1 MNEYLRQSGID
12 FIGNVPWGTH
22 FCQFYQTKE
31 DLTDIL
37 VPYFKAGLENNEFCM
52 WVTSQ
57 PLDAGEAKEALRKVI
72 PDIDVYLEK
81 GQIEIIPYTYW
92 YVKEDVFNSDR
103 ILNGWVEKLNHALE
117 RGYEGLRLAG
127 KTSLLEKE
135 DRGDFVEYEK
145 KMDSVISS
153 FHMIALCTYSLDV
166 HGVTE
171 AIGIVANHQF
181 TLVKME
187 GKWEKIESSNRQ
199 NIIERKRTDEAL
211 LQSEQRVRLKLENI
225 LSPVREMANLELADI
240 VDAQAIQSL
249 MDDFY
254 KLTHIPVG
262 LIDLKGNVLVGVGW
276 QDICTEF
283 HRVHPEACKHC
294 VESDTEL
301 SVGVA
306 PGEFKLYRCKNNMWD
321 IATPIIVGGQHVG
334 NIFLGQFFFEGE
346 LLDYELFRSQ
356 ARKYGFNEEKYI
368 AALEKVP
375 RLSKEAVNTIMVF
388 FMKLA
393 NMLSQLGYSNI
404 KLARSLA
411 ERDALVNALR
421 ESEKRE
427 RARSDELAVVLD
439 AVPVAVFIAFDPEVL
454 HITGNRLSYE
464 WLRIPVGTNFSKSA
478 PEGERPETFQLFKD
492 GVELPPA
499 DMPSQMSATG
509 IEINNCELDIVSSD
523 GEIRHVL
530 GNARPLRDEQGNLRG
545 SISAFIDITERKKAE
560 EALKKVHE
568 NLEEKVKERTT
579 QLEKA
584 YKSLKESEKGLAEAQ
599 KLANVGSWDLD
610 LLTGEVYWSDEM
622 YRICGRNPQEL
633 APTCH
638 EFLNFVHPDDREYVD
653 NSRDYLY
660 NTIKKR
666 LSGEFHGID
675 YRIILANG
683 EERTVHAQTEVIFDE
698 KNTPIRVKG
707 TIQDITKFKKSE
719 EKIKN
724 LADIVESSND
734 AIGTLSLDGVIT
746 GWNKGAEQVYGYS
759 AKEILGKTVSI
770 LAPSHLEE
778 ETKKLAKM
786 VKKGEKIYNY
796 ETSRLRKDGKVI
808 DVSLNLFP
816 VFDTSGKLT
825 TISVIARDITESKK
839 AEEKLRE
846 SEEKYRN
853 IVETANEGIC
863 VMDAETIVT
872 YANKKMTD
880 MLGYTLEEG
889 IGRPIWDF
897 VSEESKAI
905 AKLNVEKRRQDINE
919 NYEYKLIRKDGSSLW
934 VLISSKFLFDKDGKF
949 MGWISMLTDIT
960 KRKEAEKA
968 LENTEIARKKE
979 IHHRIKNNLQVI
991 SSLLDLQAEKFNN
1004 RECIKDSE
1012 VLEAFRE
1019 SQDRVI
1025 SIALIHEELHSG
1037 GGSDTLNFSPYLEK
1051 LVENLF
1057 RTYSLGDADISLDMD
1072 LEKNIFFDMD
1082 TAVPLGIIVNELIS
1096 NSLKHAFPG
1105 RNRGEIQI
1113 KLFKEEKVG
1122 NELSNDEEPAGKNA
1136 RYILIV
1142 SDDGVGIP
1150 EKIDLENS
1158 DTLGLQ
1164 LVNILVDQL
1173 DGEIELKR
1181 VRGTEFII
1189 KVNV

>member
-375 RLSKEAVNTIMVF
+375 RLSKEAVNIIMIF

-666 LSGEFHGID
+666 LSG
-675 YRIILANG
+675 
-683 EERTVHAQTEVIFDE
+683 
-698 KNTPIRVKG
+698 
-707 TIQDITKFKKSE
+707 
-719 EKIKN
+719 
-724 LADIVESSND
+724 
-734 AIGTLSLDGVIT
+734 
-746 GWNKGAEQVYGYS
+746 
-759 AKEILGKTVSI
+759 
-770 LAPSHLEE
+770 
-778 ETKKLAKM
+778 
-786 VKKGEKIYNY
+786 
-796 ETSRLRKDGKVI
+796 
-808 DVSLNLFP
+808 
-816 VFDTSGKLT
+816 
-825 TISVIARDITESKK
+825 
-839 AEEKLRE
+839 
-846 SEEKYRN
+846 
-853 IVETANEGIC
+853 
-863 VMDAETIVT
+863 
-872 YANKKMTD
+872 
-880 MLGYTLEEG
+880 
-889 IGRPIWDF
+889 
-897 VSEESKAI
+897 
-905 AKLNVEKRRQDINE
+905 
-919 NYEYKLIRKDGSSLW
+919 
-934 VLISSKFLFDKDGKF
+934 
-949 MGWISMLTDIT
+949 
-960 KRKEAEKA
+960 
-968 LENTEIARKKE
+968 
-979 IHHRIKNNLQVI
+979 
-991 SSLLDLQAEKFNN
+991 
-1004 RECIKDSE
+1004 
-1012 VLEAFRE
+1012 
-1019 SQDRVI
+1019 
-1025 SIALIHEELHSG
+1025 
-1037 GGSDTLNFSPYLEK
+1037 
-1051 LVENLF
+1051 
-1057 RTYSLGDADISLDMD
+1057 
-1072 LEKNIFFDMD
+1072 
-1082 TAVPLGIIVNELIS
+1082 
-1096 NSLKHAFPG
+1096 
-1105 RNRGEIQI
+1105 
-1113 KLFKEEKVG
+1113 
-1122 NELSNDEEPAGKNA
+1122 
-1136 RYILIV
+1136 
-1142 SDDGVGIP
+1142 
-1150 EKIDLENS
+1150 
-1158 DTLGLQ
+1158 
-1164 LVNILVDQL
+1164 
-1173 DGEIELKR
+1173 
-1181 VRGTEFII
+1181 
-1189 KVNV
+1189 

>member
-37 VPYFKAGLENNEFCM
+37 VPYFKAGLENKEFCM

-57 PLDAGEAKEALRKVI
+57 PLDVGEAKEALKKVI
-72 PDIDVYLEK
+72 SDIDVYLEK
-81 GQIEIIPYTYW
+81 GQIEIIPYTHW
-92 YVKEDVFNSDR
+92 YVKEGVFNSDR
-103 ILNGWVEKLNHALE
+103 ILNDWVEKLNYALE

-127 KTSLLEKE
+127 NTSLLEKE
-135 DRGDFVEYEK
+135 DWENFVEYEK

-153 FHMIALCTYSLDV
+153 CRMIALCTYSLDV

-171 AIGIVANHQF
+171 AIGIAANHQF
-181 TLVKME
+181 TLVKKE
-187 GKWEKIESSNRQ
+187 RKWEKIKSSNRQ

-211 LQSEQRVRLKLENI
+211 RQSEQRVRLKLGNI
-225 LSPVREMANLELADI
+225 LSPSRKMANLELADI
-240 VDAQAIQSL
+240 IDAQAIKSL
-249 MDDFY
+249 MDEFY
-254 KLTHIPVG
+254 KLTQIPVG
-262 LIDLKGNVLVGVGW
+262 LLDLKGNILVGVGW

-283 HRVHPEACKHC
+283 HRIHPETCKHC
-294 VESDTEL
+294 VESDTKL

-321 IATPIIVGGQHVG
+321 TATPIIVGDQHIG
-334 NIFLGQFFFEGE
+334 NIFLGQFFFEDE
-346 LLDYELFRSQ
+346 PLDYELFRTQ
-356 ARKYGFNEEKYI
+356 ARQYGFNEKKYI

-375 RLSKEAVNTIMVF
+375 RLSRETVNTIMVF

-411 ERDALVNALR
+411 ERDVLVDALR
-421 ESEKRE
+421 KSEKRE
-427 RARSDELAVVLD
+427 RARSEELAVVLD
-439 AVPVAVFIAFDPEVL
+439 AVPVAVFFACDPEAL

-464 WLRIPVGTNFSKSA
+464 WLRIPVGTNFSKST
-478 PEGERPETFQLFKD
+478 PEGEQPEMFKLFKD
-492 GVELPPA
+492 GVELPPEN
-499 DMPSQMSATG
+499 MPSQMSATG
-509 IEINNCELDIVSSD
+509 IEINNCELDIASSD
-523 GEIRHVL
+523 GEIRHIL
-530 GNARPLRDEQGNLRG
+530 GNARPLHDEQGNLRG

-584 YKSLKESEKGLAEAQ
+584 YKSLKESEKELAEAQ
-599 KLANVGSWDLD
+599 KMAHIGNWDWDITTDKTYRSEEL
-610 LLTGEVYWSDEM
+610 
-622 YRICGRNPQEL
+622 YRIFGREPQESG
-633 APTCH
+633 ASFD
-638 EFLNFVHPDDREYVD
+638 EFLNFVHPDDREYVN
-653 NSRDYLY
+653 NSRDYL
-660 NTIKKR
+660 NIIKKG
-666 LSGEFHGID
+666 LSGESQGID
-675 YRIILANG
+675 YRIILDDG
-683 EERTVHAQTEVIFDE
+683 EERTVHSQTEVIFDE

-770 LAPSHLEE
+770 LAPSHLDE
-778 ETKKLAKM
+778 ETKRLAEM

-816 VFDTSGKLT
+816 VFDISGKLT
-825 TISVIARDITESKK
+825 TISVISRDVTESKK
-839 AEEKLRE
+839 AEEKLKE

-863 VMDAETIVT
+863 VMDADTIVT
-872 YANKKMTD
+872 YANKKMID

-889 IGRPIWDF
+889 IGRPILDF
-897 VSEESKAI
+897 FSEESKAI
-905 AKLNVEKRRQDINE
+905 VKLNVEKRRQDVNE
-919 NYEYKLIRKDGSSLW
+919 NHEYKLIRKDGSSLW

-960 KRKEAEKA
+960 KRKEAEKT

-1004 RECIKDSE
+1004 KEYIKDSE

-1057 RTYSLGDADISLDMD
+1057 LTYSLGDVDISLDMD

-1105 RNRGEIQI
+1105 RNMGEIKI
-1113 KLFKEEKVG
+1113 KLIKEEKVG
-1122 NELSNDEEPAGKNA
+1122 NELSNDEEPAEKATG
-1136 RYILIV
+1136 YTLIV

-1164 LVNILVDQL
+1164 LVNILVNQL
-1173 DGEIELKR
+1173 DGEIKLKR
-1181 VRGTEFII
+1181 DAGTEFKIRI
-1189 KVNV
+1189 NV